1 MYNAQHEELIDEV
14 AKAFTQRTGIE
25 VSVPVHD
32 RTERRRPF
40 ATAGVAVAVTL
51 GLRYGLVGVAAGPTE
66 RYALPVVLWSVA
78 LGWLAARADTLRRR
92 SLTTLV
98 AWVGVW
104 GFFGDP
110 VREALV
116 AAGVTLLVWVPR
128 IPLPRPVVRLLG
140 VVAASSL
147 FVYLTHWQVYPYLED
162 DHPLLATLSS
172 FAVGIV
178 CWRVPEAARRWLR
191 SGVGRGCH
199 AYKTFRYGV
208 ARPTFGGDGVV
219 SPLSAPPDERDRHDR
234 RPRASRAA

>member
-1 MYNAQHEELIDEV
+1 M
-14 AKAFTQRTGIE
+14 
-25 VSVPVHD
+25 
-32 RTERRRPF
+32 
-40 ATAGVAVAVTL
+40 
-51 GLRYGLVGVAAGPTE
+51 
-66 RYALPVVLWSVA
+66 VLWCVA

-110 VREALV
+110 VREVLV